1 MEILLLDSESA
12 LVEGIIHNGRA
23 WKGHV
28 HYQVKGH
35 LPMLQTVD
43 LLFLGEA

>member
-1 MEILLLDSESA
+1 MEISLPDSESA
-12 LVEGIIHNGRA
+12 WVEGIVHNGRA
-23 WKGHV
+23 WKGYV

-43 LLFLGEA
+43 LLFLSEA